1 MIYKKRT
8 MPNELKAL
16 ISLDKRLPDNH
27 DKKHAVKKNLLI
39 CQAGYNG
46 ELEFDDHINE
56 FRPDYP
62 HAILHD
68 LYLQQDGA
76 YFQIDSLV
84 ITPSSIT
91 IIEVKNHK
99 DKTVI
104 KANPTQ
110 FIRVFQNGDRKPMRN
125 PYIEIDRKIDLLQN
139 WLQKRDIQIPIEGI
153 LIFAH
158 TNELAIEHPSPEMK
172 TMLTYEAPVH
182 FRSLP
187 INERILDGHAI
198 YNLANALLEHHKE
211 YNPFPLADLYGID
224 PADIQPGVIC
234 PSCDR
239 LGMQWGREKWNCPSC
254 KHAGKTEHQQTVQ
267 DWFMLIQPKMTN
279 REFRYFTQLN
289 NRNVA
294 RGLLAKSGLQLIGER
309 KAAHYVL
316 MKEGKSPTSVE

>member
-1 MIYKKRT
+1 MICKKRT

-16 ISLDKRLPDNH
+16 ISLDKRLPNNN
-27 DKKHAVKKNLLI
+27 DKKHAVQKKLLI

-46 ELEFDDHINE
+46 ELEYDAHINE
-56 FRPDYP
+56 FQPDYP

-68 LYLQQDGA
+68 LYLQHAGA

-91 IIEVKNHK
+91 IVEVKNHK

-110 FIRVFQNGDRKPMRN
+110 FIRIFQNGDRKPMRN
-125 PYIEIDRKIDLLQN
+125 PYTEIDRKIHLLKN
-139 WLQKRDIQIPIEGI
+139 WLDNRGIQIPIEGI
-153 LIFAH
+153 LTFAH

-172 TMLTYEAPVH
+172 TMFTYEAPSH

-187 INERILDGHAI
+187 VNEHILDGHAI
-198 YNLANALLEHHKE
+198 YNLAHALLEHHKD
-211 YNPFPLADLYGID
+211 YNPFPLADLYDIN
-224 PADIQPGVIC
+224 PADIAPGVIC
-234 PSCDR
+234 PACDR
-239 LGMQWGREKWNCPSC
+239 LGMKWGREKWNCPSC
-254 KHAGKTEHQQTVQ
+254 GHTGKTEHQQTVQ
-267 DWFMLIQPKMTN
+267 DWFMLIKPKMTN
-279 REFRYFTQLN
+279 RDFRYFTQLN

-309 KAAHYVL
+309 KAAHYVV
-316 MKEGKSPTSVE
+316 MKDKSPTH

>member
-8 MPNELKAL
+8 IPNELKAL
-16 ISLDKRLPDNH
+16 LSLNKRLPNNH
-27 DKKHAVKKNLLI
+27 EKKHVVRKNLLI

-46 ELEFDDHINE
+46 ELEFDAHIKE
-56 FRPDYP
+56 FQPAYP

-76 YFQIDSLV
+76 YFQIDSLL
-84 ITPSSIT
+84 ITPSFIT
-91 IIEVKNHK
+91 VIEVKNHK

-110 FIRVFQNGDRKPMRN
+110 FIRVFQNGDRKPMHN
-125 PYIEIDRKIDLLQN
+125 PYIEVDRKIHLLKN
-139 WLQKRDIQIPIEGI
+139 WLDKRGIQIPIDGI
-153 LIFAH
+153 LAFAH

-172 TMLTYEAPVH
+172 TMLTYEAPAH

-187 INERILDGHAI
+187 IDEQILDGHAI
-198 YNLANALLEHHKE
+198 YNLAHALLEHHKD
-211 YNPFPLADLYGID
+211 YNPFPLADLY
-224 PADIQPGVIC
+224 DIVPEDIIPGVIC
-234 PSCDR
+234 PSCER
-239 LGMQWGREKWNCPSC
+239 PGMQWGREKWNCPSC
-254 KHAGKTEHQQTVQ
+254 GHTGKTEHHQTVQ

-294 RGLLAKSGLQLIGER
+294 RGLLSKSGLQLIGER
-309 KAAHYVL
+309 KAAHYIL
-316 MKEGKSPTSVE
+316 INEGQSPNR

>member
-16 ISLDKRLPDNH
+16 LSLDKRLPNNH
-27 DKKHAVKKNLLI
+27 MKKHEVKKNLLI

-46 ELEFDDHINE
+46 ELEFDAHIAE
-56 FRPDYP
+56 FQPDYP

-68 LYLQQDGA
+68 LYLRQDGA

-91 IIEVKNHK
+91 VVEVKNHK

-125 PYIEIDRKIDLLQN
+125 PYIEIDRKIHFLKN
-139 WLQKRDIQIPIEGI
+139 WLNIRGIQIPIDGL

-158 TNELAIEHPSPEMK
+158 TNELSIEHPSPEMK
-172 TMLTYEAPVH
+172 TIFTYEAPAH

-187 INERILDGHAI
+187 MNEHILDGHAI
-198 YNLANALLEHHKE
+198 HNLATAMLEHHKD
-211 YNPFPLADLYGID
+211 YNPFPLADLYAIA
-224 PADIQPGVIC
+224 PEDITPGVIC

-239 LGMQWGREKWNCPSC
+239 PGMRWGREKWNCPSC
-254 KHAGKTEHQQTVQ
+254 GHAGKTEHQQTVQ
-267 DWFMLIQPKMTN
+267 DWFMLIKPQMTN

-294 RGLLAKSGLQLIGER
+294 RSLLAKSGLQLIGER

-316 MKEGKSPTSVE
+316 MKELTPSP

>member
-16 ISLDKRLPDNH
+16 LSLNKRLPSNH
-27 DKKHAVKKNLLI
+27 EKKHAVQKNLLI

-46 ELEFDDHINE
+46 ELEFDAHIKE
-56 FRPDYP
+56 FQSAYP

-76 YFQIDSLV
+76 YFQIDSLL

-91 IIEVKNHK
+91 VIEVKNHK

-125 PYIEIDRKIDLLQN
+125 PYIEVDRKIHLLKN
-139 WLQKRDIQIPIEGI
+139 WLDKRGIQIPIDGI
-153 LIFAH
+153 LTFAH

-172 TMLTYEAPVH
+172 TMLTYEAPAH

-187 INERILDGHAI
+187 VNEQILDGHAI
-198 YNLANALLEHHKE
+198 YNLAHALLEHHKD
-211 YNPFPLADLYGID
+211 YNPFPLADLYDID
-224 PADIQPGVIC
+224 PEDITPGVIC
-234 PSCDR
+234 PSCDQ

-254 KHAGKTEHQQTVQ
+254 RHTGKTEHHQTVQ
-267 DWFMLIQPKMTN
+267 DWFMLIQPQMTN

-309 KAAHYVL
+309 KAAHYIL
-316 MKEGKSPTSVE
+316 LNEEKSPNR

>member
-16 ISLDKRLPDNH
+16 ISLDKRLPNNH
-27 DKKHAVKKNLLI
+27 AKKNAVQKNLHI
-39 CQAGYNG
+39 YQAGYNG
-46 ELEFDDHINE
+46 ELEYDTYIKE
-56 FRPDYP
+56 FQPDYP

-76 YFQIDSLV
+76 YFQIDSLL

-91 IIEVKNHK
+91 IVEVKNHK

-110 FIRVFQNGDRKPMRN
+110 FIRVFQNGDRRPMRN
-125 PYIEIDRKIDLLQN
+125 PYTEIDRKIHLLNN
-139 WLQKRDIQIPIEGI
+139 WLDNRNIQIPIDGI
-153 LIFAH
+153 LTFAH

-172 TMLTYEAPVH
+172 TMLTYEAPAH

-187 INERILDGHAI
+187 VNEHILDGHAVH
-198 YNLANALLEHHKE
+198 NLALALLEHHKD
-211 YNPFPLADLYGID
+211 YNPFPLADLYDIN
-224 PADIQPGVIC
+224 PADIAPGVIC
-234 PSCDR
+234 PTCDR
-239 LGMQWGREKWNCPSC
+239 PGMQWGREKWNCQSC
-254 KHAGKTEHQQTVQ
+254 GHAGKNEHLQTVQ
-267 DWFMLIQPKMTN
+267 DWFMLIKPKMTN

-294 RGLLAKSGLQLIGER
+294 RSLLAKSGLQLIGER

-316 MKEGKSPTSVE
+316 MKEKSPTH

>member
-1 MIYKKRT
+1 

-16 ISLDKRLPDNH
+16 LSLDNRLPNH
-27 DKKHAVKKNLLI
+27 HEKKHVVQKNLLI
-39 CQAGYNG
+39 YQAGYNG
-46 ELEFDDHINE
+46 ELEFDAYINE
-56 FRPDYP
+56 FRADYP

-68 LYLQQDGA
+68 LYLQHDGA

-125 PYIEIDRKIDLLQN
+125 PYTEIDRKIHLLKSWFN
-139 WLQKRDIQIPIEGI
+139 THGIQIPIDG
-153 LIFAH
+153 LLTFAH

-172 TMLTYEAPVH
+172 TIFTYEAPAH

-187 INERILDGHAI
+187 MNEEILDAQAI
-198 YNLANALLEHHKE
+198 HNLANIMLADHKD
-211 YNPFPLADLYGID
+211 YNPFPLADLYDIN
-224 PADIQPGVIC
+224 PADILPGVIC
-234 PSCDR
+234 PTCNEI
-239 LGMQWGREKWNCPSC
+239 GMNWGREKWNCPSC
-254 KHAGKTEHQQTVQ
+254 GRSGKIEHIQAVQ
-267 DWFMLIQPKMTN
+267 DWFMLIKPQMTN

-316 MKEGKSPTSVE
+316 MKEGKSPTPVE